1 MRTVFYAS
9 NMQSD
14 LFPHN
19 SRSKFETYI
28 YNQDLSYIPSGDIE
42 VAVKS
47 ITVDYDLDVK
57 NCKTLALK
65 TNLSYDTI
73 SSYGWDNIVCI
84 FTIQQKGI
92 QQFEFENPT
101 FFPTD
106 QYRLSR
112 ATFQIVDI
120 ETNQVPD
127 FSIGSPTFIEV
138 VVKNQLKRM
147 KTPFQILLDSSCGE
161 SSKRFPSNTNMEF
174 CIQLPKRM
182 EFQKDWMVCLKS
194 IHFTNNFY
202 TLGNCELTLNGVTPG
217 GNTWK
222 ITRRLDPQFP
232 CSISLV
238 IKKLN
243 ALCSGIIKF
252 TKTKDEKI
260 RIKREASIDANAR
273 FYGLYGD
280 NIKIDFS
287 SDMCAILGFEKKDER
302 ISLGKNS
309 RAVTSTYKAN
319 VFALH
324 PYHFIVCCNL
334 VEESILG
341 GERVKVMKYFPRQIS
356 TSSSVDQSFPH
367 NDYVKLNVK
376 NFDRIVI
383 RIADL
388 TGKTIQ
394 CNPDIPTRLQLLFV
408 NTNSV

>member
-1 MRTVFYAS
+1 MRTVYYAS

-28 YNQDLSYIPSGDIE
+28 HNQDLSYIPSGDIE

-47 ITVDYDLDVK
+47 ITLDYDLDVR
-57 NCKTLALK
+57 NIKTLALK

-120 ETNQVPD
+120 ETNQAPD

-147 KTPFQILLDSSCGE
+147 KTPFQILLDSSCEE
-161 SSKRFPSNTNMEF
+161 SLKRFPSNTNMEF

-182 EFQKDWMVCLKS
+182 EFSRDWMVCLKS

-202 TLGNCELTLNGVTPG
+202 TLGRCVLTISGVPPG
-217 GNTWK
+217 GHIWK
-222 ITRRLDPQFP
+222 LIRRLDHDFP
-232 CSISLV
+232 CSLSHVL
-238 IKKLN
+238 KRLN
-243 ALCSGIIKF
+243 VLCSGILKF
-252 TKTKDEKI
+252 SETKNGKI
-260 RIKREASIDANAR
+260 RIKRDTYINENDN
-273 FYGLYGD
+273 LYGD
-280 NIKIDFS
+280 DIKIDFS
-287 SDMCAILGFEKKDER
+287 SDMRTILGFEKKDET
-302 ISLGKNS
+302 ITLVKNS
-309 RAVTSTYKAN
+309 RHVTSTYKAN

-341 GERVKVMKYFPRQIS
+341 GERVKVLKYFPRQ
-356 TSSSVDQSFPH
+356 SSDTLSVDQSFPH
-367 NDYVKLNVK
+367 NDYVKLNMK
-376 NFDRIVI
+376 NFDRIKI

-394 CNPDIPTRLQLLFV
+394 CNPDTPTRLQLLFV